1 MRTRIIL
8 VLAFFALML
17 ACSISTAYLLLTTP
31 YTSSV
36 AGFFYKTENGHVV
49 VTTVAPGQ
57 TGLRVGDEI
66 VEFNRQ
72 RLTSTSQLRRFF
84 VLANADTPFD
94 VVVARGG
101 ETQPLTLHTLP
112 TTTPMRLGVYA
123 SVLLIPFIFQFTG
136 LVIFLLRPHDKQS
149 LLLAL
154 TFGMVGFSTTVM
166 TLPITPTWVKLLFVA
181 ASPITS
187 LLPAVCLHFSLVFPE
202 PSRLLKRF
210 PQLSYLI
217 YFPVIVVSLPVRL
230 YGHYLMVAAPDD
242 GLAYFQTPPVSYL
255 DFLLVFYVLASL
267 AVLALKYRHAN
278 ELARRKLRVMVAGWI
293 VGALPVMTI
302 TLLVLFEAPI
312 SAATFAWLGL
322 FGTFA
327 LLLVPISFAYAVV
340 RHQVIPVSIIIRRSV
355 QYVLAR
361 NALRLLPVLPLIGLI
376 YSISSNPNRSVADI
390 VLRSSV
396 YFYVFALI
404 ALLIGLL
411 FRKRLGNWIDRR
423 FFREQYNQDQILREL
438 IDDVKRSD
446 SMAEMSRLVSKKVD
460 SALHPERLYLF
471 YREEDQRDLSL
482 GYSSGGSSADLRI
495 PQEFELLRFM
505 EYQGRAQD
513 FPFPQKTN
521 LPGVEKD
528 WLSSLGTNLIV
539 PMTGTDSRLA
549 GLFLLG
555 QKKSEV
561 PYTAGD
567 RQLLETLAD
576 QIAIVYENVRLKE
589 RIDRDRRVR
598 HEVLARVEE
607 RKINLLKECPR
618 CGACYDST
626 ATVCE
631 IDGAELTLTLP
642 VERTIEERY
651 RLDKLLGRGGMG
663 AVYEALDLRLNRR
676 TAVKILSGQLFG
688 NSAALRRF
696 EREAQTSARLTHPN
710 IITVYDYGVLSTEG
724 AYLVMEL
731 VRGQTLGA
739 ILKNERSLTPAVAAE
754 WLDQIL
760 AATGC
765 AHEAGVIHR
774 DLKPDNIFITEDT
787 RQVKVLDFGLAKIAQ
802 PDVSSAESSPMTVPG
817 AVMGTFGYM
826 SPEQFTGDT
835 VDHRTDLFSI
845 GIIAVE
851 MLTGRRPFAARNY
864 HEQLQ
869 AIMHQSFRLDE
880 ATAEAAE
887 LERLLQKCLAFKPEE
902 RFETAAEARQQL
914 VPAVHNSQLHSHDH
928 AVNLDAETIINPY

>member
-17 ACSISTAYLLLTTP
+17 ACSVSTAYLLLTTS
-31 YTSSV
+31 YSSSI
-36 AGFFYKTENGHVV
+36 AGFFFKADGGRIT
-49 VTTVAPGQ
+49 VTSVTPGELQ
-57 TGLRVGDEI
+57 ALHVGDEI
-66 VEFNRQ
+66 VEFNEQ
-72 RLTSTSQLRRFF
+72 RPSASRLRNFF
-84 VLANADTPFD
+84 VIANANTPYN
-94 VVVARGG
+94 VVVRRGA
-101 ETQPLTLHTLP
+101 ETQRLTLHTQP
-112 TTTPMRLGVYA
+112 TTMQMRLSVYIA
-123 SVLLIPFIFQFTG
+123 VLLLPYFFQITG
-136 LVIFLLRPHDKQS
+136 LIIFLLRPRDKQA
-149 LLLAL
+149 LLVAL
-154 TFGMVGFSTTVM
+154 TFGMVGFRTTVM
-166 TLPITPTWVKLLFVA
+166 TLPITPFWVKLLFVL
-181 ASPITS
+181 ASPVTS
-187 LLPAVCLHFSLVFPE
+187 LMPAICLHFALVFPE
-202 PSRLLKRF
+202 PSRLLKRW
-210 PQLSYLI
+210 PHLTYWI
-217 YFPVIVVSLPVRL
+217 YAPVILVSLPLRL
-230 YGHYLMVAAPDD
+230 YNHVLMAIDSDRGFDFAQSRPV
-242 GLAYFQTPPVSYL
+242 GLL
-255 DFLLVFYVLASL
+255 ELVLVIYVLASM
-267 AVLALKYRHAN
+267 AVLAMNYRHSNQA
-278 ELARRKLRVMVAGWI
+278 ARRKLRVLVAGWI
-293 VGALPVMTI
+293 VGALPVMTV
-302 TLLVLFEAPI
+302 TLLIAFEAPV
-312 SAATFAWLGL
+312 SAEAYVWMGL
-322 FGTFA
+322 FATLV
-327 LLLVPISFAYAVV
+327 LLLIPISFAYAVV
-340 RHQVIPVSIIIRRSV
+340 RHRVIPVSLIIRRSV
-355 QYVLAR
+355 QYVLAK
-361 NALRLLPVLPLIGLI
+361 NALRILPVLPLIGLV
-376 YSISSNPNRSVADI
+376 YSIVSNPNRSVADI

-396 YFYVFALI
+396 YFYVAALATI
-404 ALLIGLL
+404 LLGLL
-411 FRKRLGNWIDRR
+411 FRRRLGNWIDRR
-423 FFREQYNQDQILREL
+423 FFREHYNQDQILREL

-446 SMAEMSRLVSKKVD
+446 SMPEMSRLVSKKVD
-460 SALHPERLYLF
+460 SALHPERMYLF

-505 EYQGRAQD
+505 EYQGGAQD

-539 PMTGTDSRLA
+539 PMTGTDNRLA

-618 CGACYDST
+618 CGACYDSS
-626 ATVCE
+626 AAVCE
-631 IDGAELTLTLP
+631 LDGGELTLTLP

-676 TAVKILSGQLFG
+676 AAVKILSGQLFG

-739 ILKNERSLTPAVAAE
+739 ILKNQRSITPAVAAD

-760 AATGC
+760 AATGF
-765 AHEAGVIHR
+765 AHDAGVIHR
-774 DLKPDNIFITEDT
+774 DLKPDNIFITDDT

-802 PDVSSAESSPMTVPG
+802 PDVTSAESSPMTVPG

-826 SPEQFTGDT
+826 SPEQLTGDI

-845 GIIAVE
+845 GVIAVE

-869 AIMHQSFRLDE
+869 ATMHQSFRLDD

-887 LERLLQKCLAFKPEE
+887 LERLLHKCLAFKPED

-914 VPAVHNSQLHSHDH
+914 VPVVHGSQLHSHDR
-928 AVNLDAETIINPY
+928 AVSLDAETIINPN